1 MQFFHVMNGS
11 IVMLTHPMEGR
22 HLSQGFGR
30 KSRVM
35 LWMHEVL
42 FREKVWSRA
51 AQAASVHFPSLIQ
64 SKWPSQA
71 RQTWA
76 QPSSCR
82 NRASGS
88 QAVPSPALLPPHPP
102 APSFLELLWLPV
114 DVKHHR
120 EARKALEHLFHYV
133 VNKFNEHLLC
143 ARLGR
148 NSVN

>member
-11 IVMLTHPMEGR
+11 VVMLTHPMEGR
-22 HLSQGFGR
+22 HLR
-30 KSRVM
+30 ALAEKAVM

-51 AQAASVHFPSLIQ
+51 AQAASVHFPSLTR

-102 APSFLELLWLPV
+102 APSFLELLWLPM

-120 EARKALEHLFHYV
+120 EARKAQEHLFHCV

-148 NSVN
+148 NPVN

>member
-82 NRASGS
+82 SRASGS